1 MQVTVKA
8 HFNKQ
13 TKDSKKE
20 LVQFYVKG
28 EDEKKQEL
36 NQLTREVV
44 ELQIEGVEQKLTC
57 EFSKTTKDSKKTV
70 LEFIVKGDTS
80 SDQSF
85 NFYKKA
91 GSDVTLHIVES
102 QMSIDEFYDDEP
114 HEGIGYQVNNDG
126 IVDVNEKQMSI
137 EDIPVENNS
146 EDNVD
151 EANEKDSLEVID
163 EDQLEDDDDIF
174 DLDK

>member
-13 TKDSKKE
+13 VKDSKKE

-36 NQLTREVV
+36 NQMTREVV
-44 ELQIEGVEQKLTC
+44 ELEIEGVDQKLTC
-57 EFSKTTKDSKKTV
+57 EFSKTTKDSKKTT

-80 SDQSF
+80 AEQSF

-91 GSDVTLHIVES
+91 GSDVTLNIVES
-102 QMSIDEFYDDEP
+102 QMSIDEFYDDD
-114 HEGIGYQVNNDG
+114 HEGIEYKV
-126 IVDVNEKQMSI
+126 
-137 EDIPVENNS
+137 
-146 EDNVD
+146 
-151 EANEKDSLEVID
+151 EKDGTVSVNP
-163 EDQLEDDDDIF
+163 DQLSIDDVEQSEEE
-174 DLDK
+174 KEPEESMC

>member
-28 EDEKKQEL
+28 EDEKKPEI

-44 ELQIEGVEQKLTC
+44 ELQIEGVDQKLTC

-80 SDQSF
+80 ADHSF

-91 GSDVTLHIVES
+91 GSDITLNIVES
-102 QMSIDEFYDDEP
+102 QMSIDDFHED
-114 HEGIGYQVNNDG
+114 HEGVSYTVDKDG
-126 IVDVNEKQMSI
+126 TAHINPDQMS
-137 EDIPVENNS
+137 
-146 EDNVD
+146 
-151 EANEKDSLEVID
+151 
-163 EDQLEDDDDIF
+163 LEDVEGEEDPEDAQEPQKIESDDYDPF
-174 DLDK
+174 EDVDALE

>member
-44 ELQIEGVEQKLTC
+44 ELELEGVEQKLTC
-57 EFSKTTKDSKKTV
+57 EFSKTTKDGKKTT

-80 SDQSF
+80 AEQSF

-91 GSDVTLHIVES
+91 GSDVTLQITET
-102 QMSIDEFYDDEP
+102 QMSIDEFYEEP
-114 HEGIGYQVNNDG
+114 HQGVKVKVEKDG
-126 IVDVNEKQMSI
+126 TASVVGDSQMSLDDVEAA
-137 EDIPVENNS
+137 EDPE
-146 EDNVD
+146 
-151 EANEKDSLEVID
+151 
-163 EDQLEDDDDIF
+163 EDDDNQDF
-174 DLDK
+174 LN

>member
-36 NQLTREVV
+36 NQMTREVV
-44 ELQIEGVEQKLTC
+44 ELQIDGVDQKLTC
-57 EFSKTTKDSKKTV
+57 EFSKTTKDGKKTT

-80 SDQSF
+80 SEQSF

-91 GSDVTLHIVES
+91 GSDVTLNIVES
-102 QMSIDEFYDDEP
+102 QMSIDEFYEEP
-114 HEGIGYQVNNDG
+114 HEGVGYKVAKDGTVEVNKDQLT
-126 IVDVNEKQMSI
+126 IDDVN
-137 EDIPVENNS
+137 D
-146 EDNVD
+146 D
-151 EANEKDSLEVID
+151 EEAGINPLH
-163 EDQLEDDDDIF
+163 DDDDDNLF
-174 DLDK
+174 

>member
-8 HFNKQ
+8 NFNKQ

-20 LVQFYVKG
+20 LIQFYVKG
-28 EDEKKQEL
+28 EDEKKPEL
-36 NQLTREVV
+36 SQMTREVV

-57 EFSKTTKDSKKTV
+57 EFSKTTKDGKKTT

-80 SDQSF
+80 AEQAF

-102 QMSIDEFYDDEP
+102 QMSIDEFYDG
-114 HEGIGYQVNNDG
+114 HEGIEYQVDKDG
-126 IVDVNEKQMSI
+126 TVSVDGQLSLDEFEKEEETEQ
-137 EDIPVENNS
+137 EETKLQRV
-146 EDNVD
+146 
-151 EANEKDSLEVID
+151 K
-163 EDQLEDDDDIF
+163 
-174 DLDK
+174 

>member
-36 NQLTREVV
+36 NQMTREVV
-44 ELQIEGVEQKLTC
+44 ELQIDGVDQKLTC
-57 EFSKTTKDSKKTV
+57 EFSKTTKDGKKTT

-80 SDQSF
+80 SEQSF

-91 GSDVTLHIVES
+91 GSDVTLNIVES
-102 QMSIDEFYDDEP
+102 QMSIDEFYEDP
-114 HEGIGYQVNNDG
+114 REGVKYNVGKDGTVEVN
-126 IVDVNEKQMSI
+126 K
-137 EDIPVENNS
+137 
-146 EDNVD
+146 
-151 EANEKDSLEVID
+151 
-163 EDQLEDDDDIF
+163 DQLTIDDVEDDDS
-174 DLDK
+174 LDEDDELDDNEPF

>member
-1 MQVTVKA
+1 MQITVKA

-20 LVQFYVKG
+20 LVQFHVKG
-28 EDEKKQEL
+28 EDEKKPEI

-44 ELQIEGVEQKLTC
+44 ELSIEGVEQKLTC

-80 SDQSF
+80 ADQSF

-91 GSDVTLHIVES
+91 GSDVTLNIIES

-114 HEGIGYQVNNDG
+114 REGIQYNVQKDG
-126 IVDVNEKQMSI
+126 TV
-137 EDIPVENNS
+137 
-146 EDNVD
+146 NVD
-151 EANEKDSLEVID
+151 QVTIDQVAAAVEQEESEKAENEVD
-163 EDQLEDDDDIF
+163 EDELV
-174 DLDK
+174 

>member
-36 NQLTREVV
+36 NQMTREVV
-44 ELQIEGVEQKLTC
+44 ELEIEGVEQKITC
-57 EFSKTTKDSKKTV
+57 EFSKSTKDGKKTT

-80 SDQSF
+80 AEQSF

-91 GSDVTLHIVES
+91 GSDVTLNIVES
-102 QMSIDEFYDDEP
+102 QMSIDEFYEDGEPREGVKYNVDKDGTVEVNKDQLTIDDVNKDQLTIDDVTEEENEPEENDDE
-114 HEGIGYQVNNDG
+114 
-126 IVDVNEKQMSI
+126 
-137 EDIPVENNS
+137 
-146 EDNVD
+146 
-151 EANEKDSLEVID
+151 L
-163 EDQLEDDDDIF
+163 F
-174 DLDK
+174 

>member
-8 HFNKQ
+8 NFNKQ

-20 LVQFYVKG
+20 LIQFYVKG

-36 NQLTREVV
+36 SQMTREVV
-44 ELQIEGVEQKLTC
+44 ELQIKGVGEKLTC
-57 EFSKTTKDSKKTV
+57 EFSKTSKDGKKTT

-80 SDQSF
+80 AEQSF

-102 QMSIDEFYDDEP
+102 QMSIDEFNDTNEGMEYSVVKDGSVNVEDGQLTLDE
-114 HEGIGYQVNNDG
+114 YQ
-126 IVDVNEKQMSI
+126 E
-137 EDIPVENNS
+137 EDEESNPEN
-146 EDNVD
+146 VH
-151 EANEKDSLEVID
+151 
-163 EDQLEDDDDIF
+163 
-174 DLDK
+174 

>member
-36 NQLTREVV
+36 NQMTREVV
-44 ELQIEGVEQKLTC
+44 ELQIDGVDQKLTC
-57 EFSKTTKDSKKTV
+57 EFSKTTKDGKKTT

-80 SDQSF
+80 AEQSF

-91 GSDVTLHIVES
+91 GSDITLTIVES
-102 QMSIDEFYDDEP
+102 QMSIDEFYEEP
-114 HEGIGYQVNNDG
+114 HEGVGCKVQKDGTIEVN
-126 IVDVNEKQMSI
+126 K
-137 EDIPVENNS
+137 
-146 EDNVD
+146 
-151 EANEKDSLEVID
+151 
-163 EDQLEDDDDIF
+163 DQLTIDDVPEEENEPEESDDELF
-174 DLDK
+174 

>member
-8 HFNKQ
+8 NFNKQ

-20 LVQFYVKG
+20 LIQFYVKG

-36 NQLTREVV
+36 SQMTREVV
-44 ELQIEGVEQKLTC
+44 ELQIEGVEEKLTC
-57 EFSKTTKDSKKTV
+57 EFSKTTKDGKKTT

-80 SDQSF
+80 AEQSF

-102 QMSIDEFYDDEP
+102 QMSIEEFNEA
-114 HEGIGYQVNNDG
+114 HEGIGYKVDKDG
-126 IVDVNEKQMSI
+126 SVSVD
-137 EDIPVENNS
+137 
-146 EDNVD
+146 
-151 EANEKDSLEVID
+151 KDQLSID
-163 EDQLEDDDDIF
+163 EFEREQ
-174 DLDK
+174 

>member
-36 NQLTREVV
+36 NQMTREVV
-44 ELQIEGVEQKLTC
+44 ELEIEGVDQKLTC
-57 EFSKTTKDSKKTV
+57 EFSKTTKDSKKTT

-80 SDQSF
+80 AEQSF

-91 GSDVTLHIVES
+91 GSDVTLNIVES
-102 QMSIDEFYDDEP
+102 QMSIEEFYDEDE
-114 HEGIGYQVNNDG
+114 HEGIEYKVGKDG
-126 IVDVNEKQMSI
+126 TVSVDPNQLSMDDVEQPEEEKEPEESVQ
-137 EDIPVENNS
+137 
-146 EDNVD
+146 
-151 EANEKDSLEVID
+151 
-163 EDQLEDDDDIF
+163 
-174 DLDK
+174 

>member
-8 HFNKQ
+8 NFNKQ

-20 LVQFYVKG
+20 LIQFYVKG

-36 NQLTREVV
+36 SQMTREVV
-44 ELQIEGVEQKLTC
+44 ELQIEGIGEKLTC
-57 EFSKTTKDSKKTV
+57 EFSKTSKDGKKTT

-80 SDQSF
+80 AEQSF

-102 QMSIDEFYDDEP
+102 QMSIDEFNEA
-114 HEGIGYQVNNDG
+114 HEGIEYQVDG
-126 IVDVNEKQMSI
+126 NGNVEVSIDQMSLDDVQNEELI
-137 EDIPVENNS
+137 NKGIKDSFE
-146 EDNVD
+146 
-151 EANEKDSLEVID
+151 EKD
-163 EDQLEDDDDIF
+163 F
-174 DLDK
+174 H